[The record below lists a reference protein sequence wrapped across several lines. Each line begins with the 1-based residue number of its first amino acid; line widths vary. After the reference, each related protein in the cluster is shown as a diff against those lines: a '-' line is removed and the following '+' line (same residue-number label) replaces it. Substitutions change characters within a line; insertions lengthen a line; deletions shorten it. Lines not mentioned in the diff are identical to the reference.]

1 MASSKDK
8 LMKGSAAMNKILSG
22 AVAEPQE
29 EQETTEKPTAKKT
42 TKKTAKADTGQ
53 AVKPEKVKQKVFS
66 FRAEENKVDQWRVQ
80 AVARGITVNE
90 LGEKAIDEYIKRHK
104 LTEDQ
109 QQLFDLTMA
118 QKKS

>member
-22 AVAEPQE
+22 ATEPQE
-29 EQETTEKPTAKKT
+29 GQETTEKPKAKKN
-42 TKKTAKADTGQ
+42 TKKATKADAGQ
-53 AVKPEKVKQKVFS
+53 SVKPEKAKQKVFS
-66 FRAEENKVDQWRVQ
+66 FRAEENKVNQWRVQ

-90 LGEKAIDEYIKRHK
+90 LGEKAIDEYIKKHK

>member
-1 MASSKDK
+1 MASSKDR
-8 LMKGSAAMNKILSG
+8 LRQGSAAMNKILSG
-22 AVAEPQE
+22 ATEPQE
-29 EQETTEKPTAKKT
+29 EQEAVTKTKVKRT

-53 AVKPEKVKQKVFS
+53 VVKPEKAKQKVFS

>member
-22 AVAEPQE
+22 AVVEPQE
-29 EQETTEKPTAKKT
+29 EQETTGKPKA
-42 TKKTAKADTGQ
+42 KKTAKADTGQ